1 MCGICGFVGKIDE
14 EVKIIEKMTSVIT
27 HRGPNDVN
35 FFVDKDVAM
44 GFRRLS
50 IIDISEGGQPIYN
63 ENNNLVL
70 TFNGE
75 IYNFIELKHQL
86 ESLGH
91 KFYTH
96 TDSEVIIHGFEE
108 WGESVTLKLRGMF
121 AFSIW
126 NRQKKEM
133 FLARDN
139 FGIKPLHYCQCGEHL
154 VYGSEIK
161 SILEFPEYNKRLNM
175 KALDNYLSFQYVPGP
190 ETMFENIYCLSPGHF
205 LWFKN
210 SEITMKKYFD
220 PILSPD
226 ETLDFRKTVD
236 DIENVVKESVNTHKI
251 SDVPVGCFLS
261 SGVDSSYVSSFFMGH
276 KSFTVG
282 FAEDDKY
289 SEIKYA
295 KELSEIVGLENI
307 SKIIKAD
314 EYWEAIKP
322 VQYYM
327 DQPLA
332 DPSCVALYFVCKLA
346 REHVTVVLSGEGAD
360 EFFGGYPVY
369 NEPRVFKF
377 YHKIFNQKIRSW
389 IANIMKK
396 IPYKFK
402 GRGFAIRGEK
412 KIEDKFIGN
421 ANMFSKEEK
430 QQILKNPSIATD
442 PMNFVRKYYA
452 KFKNLDST
460 SKMQNLDINLWMV
473 GDILLK
479 ADRMSMANS
488 LELRVPFLDK
498 KVFNVAKNLPT
509 KFKTPKQNTKFAFRT
524 AASRSLPMSSAQK
537 PKLGFPVPIRVW
549 LRQKKYYEVVKN
561 AFMSDTAGKFFNKD
575 QICSLLIEHYD
586 GKWDHSRK
594 IWTIYIFIVWYNIY
608 FEDQL

>member
-1 MCGICGFVGKIDE
+1 MCGICGFVGKIDDAV
-14 EVKIIEKMTSVIT
+14 EVIEKMTSVIT

-35 FFVDKDVAM
+35 FFVDKDVSM

-50 IIDISEGGQPIYN
+50 IIDVSEGRQPIYN

-75 IYNFIELKHQL
+75 IYNFVELKKQL

-96 TDSEVIIHGFEE
+96 VDSEVIIHGFEE

-126 NRQKKEM
+126 NRKTKEM
-133 FLARDN
+133 FIARDN
-139 FGIKPLHYCQCGEHL
+139 FGIKPLHYCLCGENL
-154 VYGSEIK
+154 VYASEIK
-161 SILEFPEYNKRLNM
+161 SILEFPLFEKKLNM
-175 KALDNYLSFQYVPGP
+175 NALDNYLSFQYVPGP
-190 ETMFENIYCLSPGHF
+190 ETIFQDVYCLSPGHF
-205 LWFKN
+205 MWFKD
-210 SEITMKKYFD
+210 SKLTIKRFFD
-220 PILSPD
+220 PMLVPD
-226 ETLDFRKTVD
+226 ENLDFKETVD
-236 DIENVVKESVNTHKI
+236 EIEDVVKESVNAHMV

-295 KELSEIVGLENI
+295 KELSDIVGIENV
-307 SKIIKAD
+307 SKIIKAE
-314 EYWEAIKP
+314 EYWNAIKP

-360 EFFGGYPVY
+360 ELFGGYPVY
-369 NEPRVFKF
+369 NEPRVFRM
-377 YHKIFNQKIRSW
+377 YHKIFNQKIRTF

-396 IPYKFK
+396 IPYQFK
-402 GRGFAIRGEK
+402 GRGFALRGEK

-421 ANMFSKEEK
+421 ANIFSKDEK
-430 QQILKNPSIATD
+430 KKILKNSSIATD

-452 KFKNLDST
+452 KFKKMDSA

-498 KVFNVAKNLPT
+498 KVFNVARKLPS
-509 KFKTPKQNTKFAFRT
+509 KFKTPKKNTKYAFRI

-537 PKLGFPVPIRVW
+537 PKLGFPIPIRVW
-549 LRQKKYYEVVKN
+549 LRQKKYYDVVKKS
-561 AFMSDTAGKFFNKD
+561 FMSDTAAKFFNKD
-575 QICSLLIEHYD
+575 YICSLLLDHYN
-586 GKWDHSRK
+586 GKWDYSRK

-608 FEDQL
+608 FEE